1 MENFQKFEDIDYVN
15 NFAIKINSIHQLVS
29 KNLQRIITS
38 DNLNI
43 IDIGGGPG
51 IGAKIIDKLEK
62 NVKVINIEPSS
73 NIEEIPDLKNVE
85 YSTLKLSFNEALD
98 FQLPWRADI
107 FLMISAAHEIS
118 LSNGMTAQ
126 ENKNLFFKNIKD
138 FLKNNSKPNALIS
151 IGFPNYK
158 NGVTEQEVI
167 KQREF
172 VDTLMGHSHPPEEFF
187 TIEEFSTAF
196 STKPIVFDRTPM
208 VLNGQF
214 EKETMLMANFAVFRV
229 DDFLQIR

>member
-29 KNLQRIITS
+29 MNLQRIITS

-73 NIEEIPDLKNVE
+73 NGEEIPDLKNVE

-98 FQLPWRADI
+98 FQFPWKADM

-118 LSNGMTAQ
+118 LSNGKSSK
-126 ENKNLFFKNIKD
+126 ENKEVFFQDIKN
-138 FLKNNSKPNALIS
+138 FLKINSKPDSIIS
-151 IGFPNYK
+151 IGFPNYRI
-158 NGVTEQEVI
+158 GVTEEEVSA
-167 KQREF
+167 QREF
-172 VDTLMGHSHPPEEFF
+172 VDSLMGHSHPPEEFF
-187 TIEEFSTAF
+187 TIEEFKTAF
-196 STKPIVFDRTPM
+196 VAEPIIFDQTPM
-208 VLNGQF
+208 VLTGQT
-214 EKETMLMANFAVFRV
+214 ENETKLAANFAVFRIS
-229 DDFLQIR
+229 DIQ

>member
-29 KNLQRIITS
+29 KNLQRIITF

-196 STKPIVFDRTPM
+196 STKPIVFDQKSM